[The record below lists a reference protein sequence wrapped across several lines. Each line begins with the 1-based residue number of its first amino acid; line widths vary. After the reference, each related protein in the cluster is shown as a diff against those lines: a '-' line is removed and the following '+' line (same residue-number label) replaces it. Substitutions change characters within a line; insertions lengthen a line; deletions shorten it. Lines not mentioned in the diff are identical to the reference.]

1 MDSDP
6 EIEIIEK
13 DSGMSSIGDSKDDT
27 PERKEPVRVLMCGQW
42 SVVKAVE
49 LGEGRHADFHC
60 SVLPTLMDLV
70 LKIII
75 IWIFQFRYH

>member
-42 SVVKAVE
+42 SMVKAVE

-60 SVLPTLMDLV
+60 SVLPTLADLV
-70 LKIII
+70 LKIFILL
-75 IWIFQFRYH
+75 IFQFSYQ

>member
-42 SVVKAVE
+42 FVVKAESSAKVAM
-49 LGEGRHADFHC
+49 L
-60 SVLPTLMDLV
+60 
-70 LKIII
+70 
-75 IWIFQFRYH
+75 IFIAQCC